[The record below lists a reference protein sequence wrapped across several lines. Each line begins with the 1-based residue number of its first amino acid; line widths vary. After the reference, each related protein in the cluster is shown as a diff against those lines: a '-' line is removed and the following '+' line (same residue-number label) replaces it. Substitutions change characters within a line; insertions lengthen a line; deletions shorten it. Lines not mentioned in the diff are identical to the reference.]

1 MPHSSDDLP
10 SAPPAESANSETPG
24 ASAPNTLPE
33 SVSDSGPLSGPV
45 PQEGDRRRRRRRRHR
60 RPPPPAAAELAAAG
74 GSEAP
79 AQETASTSD
88 AAAPAS
94 APLGDDGSVR
104 PPFRRSRRRRRPPRQ
119 TSPRPAPAEGGGQ
132 AGTDIAAGGAAEGAA
147 PEGLAPQDSPRMPAP
162 DELGSEYRRP
172 RRRRRRP
179 VPAGDGAGPLAGSEG
194 GTSSEAAAE
203 VTSRSDAAPSLS
215 FPRGRGREGW
225 GRMGRPRNRRPREAG
240 PRQEPRDAGSR
251 EQRRTGDG
259 EPRATSWREPDR
271 RERTSPRRGVAGRNA
286 KTRQTGRGR
295 EAAPKKPEQK
305 LYALESIVDR
315 GFEDVTD
322 EADESTTRRV
332 HWTIVK
338 RTVADQKSG
347 KPMSA
352 VYVLQR
358 EGVEAQFPNL
368 GAARAAVN
376 KTIIHPEKL
385 TVSKAEHAAER
396 AAAKK

>member
-10 SAPPAESANSETPG
+10 GALRAESVNSETPG

-33 SVSDSGPLSGPV
+33 NVSDSSPPSGPV
-45 PQEGDRRRRRRRRHR
+45 PQESERRRRRRRRR
-60 RPPPPAAAELAAAG
+60 RPPPPPAAELAAAG

-79 AQETASTSD
+79 AEETASTSN

-104 PPFRRSRRRRRPPRQ
+104 PPFRRSRRRRPPRQ
-119 TSPRPAPAEGGGQ
+119 TPLRPEPAEGSGQ
-132 AGTDIAAGGAAEGAA
+132 AGEDIPAGDAAEGAA
-147 PEGLAPQDSPRMPAP
+147 PEGLARQDSPSVPGP
-162 DELGSEYRRP
+162 DERSSEHRRP

-179 VPAGDGAGPLAGSEG
+179 VPAGDGAGPRAGSEA
-194 GTSSEAAAE
+194 GTSSEAVVE
-203 VTSRSDAAPSLS
+203 VTVRSDSAPSL
-215 FPRGRGREGW
+215 PRVPERGGW
-225 GRMGRPRNRRPREAG
+225 GRMGRPHNRRPRDAG

-251 EQRRTGDG
+251 QQRRTGDG
-259 EPRATSWREPDR
+259 EPRATSRREPDR

-286 KTRQTGRGR
+286 KTRPTGRGR
-295 EAAPKKPEQK
+295 EAVPRKPEQK

-322 EADESTTRRV
+322 EADENAARRV
-332 HWTIVK
+332 HWAIVK

-358 EGVEAQFPNL
+358 EGVEAQYPNL

-376 KTIIHPEKL
+376 KTIVHPEKL

>member
-1 MPHSSDDLP
+1 MD
-10 SAPPAESANSETPG
+10 
-24 ASAPNTLPE
+24 
-33 SVSDSGPLSGPV
+33 
-45 PQEGDRRRRRRRRHR
+45 
-60 RPPPPAAAELAAAG
+60 
-74 GSEAP
+74 
-79 AQETASTSD
+79 
-88 AAAPAS
+88 
-94 APLGDDGSVR
+94 
-104 PPFRRSRRRRRPPRQ
+104 
-119 TSPRPAPAEGGGQ
+119 
-132 AGTDIAAGGAAEGAA
+132 
-147 PEGLAPQDSPRMPAP
+147 
-162 DELGSEYRRP
+162 
-172 RRRRRRP
+172 
-179 VPAGDGAGPLAGSEG
+179 
-194 GTSSEAAAE
+194 
-203 VTSRSDAAPSLS
+203 
-215 FPRGRGREGW
+215 
-225 GRMGRPRNRRPREAG
+225 RPRNRRPREVG

-251 EQRRTGDG
+251 QQRRTGDG
-259 EPRATSWREPDR
+259 EPRAASRREPDR
-271 RERTSPRRGVAGRNA
+271 RERTSPRRGVAGRNS

-322 EADESTTRRV
+322 EADENTARRV
-332 HWTIVK
+332 HWAIVK

>member
-10 SAPPAESANSETPG
+10 SVPPAESTNRETPA
-24 ASAPNTLPE
+24 ASVSNAFPE
-33 SVSDSGPLSGPV
+33 NVSDSGASFGPA
-45 PQEGDRRRRRRRRHR
+45 PQEGEPRRRRRRRRR
-60 RPPPPAAAELAAAG
+60 RPSPPPAAELAAAG
-74 GSEAP
+74 GIEAP
-79 AQETASTSD
+79 AEETAPTSD
-88 AAAPAS
+88 AAALAS
-94 APLGDDGSVR
+94 APLGDHGSVR
-104 PPFRRSRRRRRPPRQ
+104 PPFRRSRRRRPPRQ
-119 TSPRPAPAEGGGQ
+119 TSPRPALAEGSGQ
-132 AGTDIAAGGAAEGAA
+132 AGTDIPADGAAEGAA
-147 PEGLAPQDSPRMPAP
+147 PEGPAPQEPSSMPAS
-162 DELGSEYRRP
+162 DQRSSEH

-179 VPAGDGAGPLAGSEG
+179 VREGDGAGPPTGSEAG
-194 GTSSEAAAE
+194 ASSEAVVE
-203 VTSRSDAAPSLS
+203 LTSRGDPAPSLGLRRV
-215 FPRGRGREGW
+215 PGREGW
-225 GRMGRPRNRRPREAG
+225 GRMGRPRNRRPREPG

-251 EQRRTGDG
+251 QQRRTEDG
-259 EPRATSWREPDR
+259 EPRATSRREPDR

-286 KTRQTGRGR
+286 KTRPTGRGR
-295 EAAPKKPEQK
+295 EAAPRKPEQK